1 MRLYI
6 RAICQLLRFHYFV
19 IRRDFALLRKK
30 VRDCPC
36 YTWKHSPGF
45 VERVCRAM
53 DIVCFCYP
61 RRTLCLQRS
70 AATVCLLR
78 QCGVQAELVI
88 GAQQTPF
95 RAHAWVEVDGL
106 VVNDK
111 SYVREMYAVL
121 DRC

>member
-6 RAICQLLRFHYFV
+6 RAIWQLFRFQYFV
-19 IRRDFALLRKK
+19 IRRDFALLREK
-30 VRDCPC
+30 VRECPC
-36 YTWKHSPGF
+36 STGRPSPGLT
-45 VERVCRAM
+45 ERVCRAM

-78 QCGVQAELVI
+78 QCGVRAELVI

-95 RAHAWVEVDGL
+95 RAHAWVEVNGL

-111 SYVREMYAVL
+111 PYAREMYAVL